1 MWMRR
6 RNRDREFSAELQSHL
21 DMHIADNIRA
31 GMTPDEARRQAL
43 IALGGMEQTREQ
55 YRDAIT
61 FRWIDALLKDIQF
74 GFRTMRRSAG
84 FTMLAIVTLA
94 VGIAATNTA
103 FTIMNTVLIRDLP
116 FEEPDRVVAIGMT
129 NSGGDLS
136 RSLLCGLQD
145 WERSTRSFAGIAA
158 IRTMTMNISDDDRAP
173 ERLLGSYVSAQTFQL
188 LRVRPALGRDFA
200 ADEDRQAGRRL

>member
-1 MWMRR
+1 
-6 RNRDREFSAELQSHL
+6 
-21 DMHIADNIRA
+21 MHIADNIRA

-116 FEEPDRVVAIGMT
+116 FEEAG
-129 NSGGDLS
+129 SAS
-136 RSLLCGLQD
+136 RNRHDQQRRRPFGSLLCGLQGLGAC
-145 WERSTRSFAGIAA
+145 R
-158 IRTMTMNISDDDRAP
+158 RAP
-173 ERLLGSYVSAQTFQL
+173 SRASPPS
-188 LRVRPALGRDFA
+188 GR
-200 ADEDRQAGRRL
+200 

>member
-1 MWMRR
+1 MRR

-31 GMTPDEARRQAL
+31 GMTPEEARRQAL
-43 IALGGMEQTREQ
+43 VALGGVEQTRER
-55 YRDAIT
+55 YRDAFTIGVDG
-61 FRWIDALLKDIQF
+61 RVRKDIQF

-116 FEEPDRVVAIGMT
+116 FEEPDRIVAIGMT
-129 NSGGDLS
+129 ASGGDIRICPMRTS
-136 RSLLCGLQD
+136 RTGSAPRA
-145 WERSTRSFAGIAA
+145 RS
-158 IRTMTMNISDDDRAP
+158 RASP
-173 ERLLGSYVSAQTFQL
+173 PS
-188 LRVRPALGRDFA
+188 GR
-200 ADEDRQAGRRL
+200 